1 MRFQGLAETSFSVVS
16 RLSPPNKPPKRERI
30 ASLVRQREIEK
41 RRIKIITPDTQ
52 RTQIDLLTIEE
63 PLAIRLAF
71 TDAQGQSRHESIAIT
86 MRTPGDDFSL
96 AAGFLW
102 SEGFLQH
109 PRDITQMTYC
119 LQERNAI
126 PNPQEPLPIEII
138 EEASQSSGGSEAEAV
153 SQSIEIIEAEAAS
166 QSSGGIERIEA
177 SQGSGGSGG
186 SEAGAVSES
195 IGGRREEQQ
204 YNIVTIHLRD
214 GVEVDLAGLQRKTYT
229 TSSCGICG
237 KASLEAVAAMVAS
250 CPLPAKEGASWR
262 IQRSAIM
269 ALPQRLHERQEAFQ
283 KTGGLHAA
291 ALFCNQGTILSL
303 REDIGRHNAVD
314 KVVGAALLEGRLPLN
329 TYGLLVSGRASF
341 ELVQKAVRA
350 GLPMLVAIG
359 APSHLAV
366 HLARQHNLSLIG
378 FARSDRFNLYT
389 GGERLL

>member
-1 MRFQGLAETSFSVVS
+1 
-16 RLSPPNKPPKRERI
+16 
-30 ASLVRQREIEK
+30 LVRQREIEK
-41 RRIKIITPDTQ
+41 RRIKTITPDTQ
-52 RTQIDLLTIEE
+52 RTQIDLLAVEE

-71 TDAQGQSRHESIAIT
+71 TDAQGQSRHERIAIT

-119 LQERNAI
+119 LQEQDTI
-126 PNPQEPLPIEII
+126 PYLQDPLPLESIDTSSASQSLEGIDA
-138 EEASQSSGGSEAEAV
+138 EEASKTPEKRG
-153 SQSIEIIEAEAAS
+153 
-166 QSSGGIERIEA
+166 
-177 SQGSGGSGG
+177 
-186 SEAGAVSES
+186 
-195 IGGRREEQQ
+195 EEQQ
-204 YNIVTIHLRD
+204 YNVVTIHLRE
-214 GVEVDLAGLQRKTYT
+214 GVEVDLAGLQRNTYT

-237 KASLEAVAAMVAS
+237 KASLEAVAAMMES
-250 CPLPAKEGASWR
+250 CPLPTKEGASWR

-269 ALPQRLHERQEAFQ
+269 ALPHQLRERQEVFQ

-291 ALFCNQGTILSL
+291 ALFSNEGTLLSL

-314 KVVGAALLEGRLPLN
+314 KVVGAALLEGRLPLDA
-329 TYGLLVSGRASF
+329 YGLLVSGRASF

-378 FARSDRFNLYT
+378 FARSDRFNLYA
-389 GGERLL
+389 GGERVL